1 LGLETIEKEGS
12 RKKVLVFVQI
22 YIQWKEL
29 KTTTKTWSKLQQQ
42 DTTVEVLAIRK
53 RDEEREED
61 ILATYSREENEIS
74 KKFIR

>member
-53 RDEEREED
+53 EMKREKRTFWQL
-61 ILATYSREENEIS
+61 ILE
-74 KKFIR
+74 KKMK